1 LVATQIPLL
10 VPWVRHRAPITL
22 FSFHQFILR
31 AGFGRAYR
39 CFVFFTEHGERGEAG
54 PPGPQGAQGIQG
66 MPGPPG
72 LQGAQGLPA
81 QAVPDPQID
90 ALTQRIAIL
99 ESKISQ
105 PSPTPT
111 PDIARLIAQRE
122 YLTQALEK
130 MKIEVDQYNAKT
142 SDVLEYFMHSPPIKS
157 TKEMNLRE
165 RFAPVPPDELKE
177 LGDDISKKYYI
188 DFQIKINLESH
199 PNFDRDQLTNVP
211 KDDQIDNQDRKL
223 KYRRAFYQIQL
234 PKLHCPVS
242 LTITQVLSRIAPVRF
257 INSGNR
263 LLLAVTNAPFLPQF
277 PLV

>member
-1 LVATQIPLL
+1 LGSAQS
-10 VPWVRHRAPITL
+10 ADNS
-22 FSFHQFILR
+22 FSFHPSILR
-31 AGFGRAYR
+31 GGFGRAYR

-177 LGDDISKKYYI
+177 FGDDISKKYYI
-188 DFQIKINLESH
+188 DFQIKLNLESP
-199 PNFDRDQLTNVP
+199 PNFDRDQLTNLP
-211 KDDQIDNQDRKL
+211 KDDQIDNQDQKL
-223 KYRRAFYQIQL
+223 KYRRAFDQIQIA
-234 PKLHCPVS
+234 KA
-242 LTITQVLSRIAPVRF
+242 TLSGVVNHYTSAIQNCTSQIYQFGQSSFA
-257 INSGNR
+257 SGH
-263 LLLAVTNAPFLPQF
+263 
-277 PLV
+277 